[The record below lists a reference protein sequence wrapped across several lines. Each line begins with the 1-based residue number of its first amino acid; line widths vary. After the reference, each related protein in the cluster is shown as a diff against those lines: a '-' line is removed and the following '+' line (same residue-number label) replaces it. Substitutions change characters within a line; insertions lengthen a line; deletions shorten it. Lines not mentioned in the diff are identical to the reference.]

1 MSAGDKISV
10 REKIGYSLGD
20 AASHIV
26 FDSSVAILA
35 YFYTDIY
42 GLPPAVMGTMF
53 FAGSSAG
60 CDYRS
65 DYGRDC

>member
-26 FDSSVAILA
+26 FEAL
-35 YFYTDIY
+35 
-42 GLPPAVMGTMF
+42 LNK
-53 FAGSSAG
+53 
-60 CDYRS
+60 S
-65 DYGRDC
+65 DFG